1 MRNIRKRKIAL
12 VKVVDE
18 IVIKEKDKK
27 RLPEKLGDCSFGLFM
42 ALSVA
47 LFAEY
52 ILKGATG
59 ISNEILAISITGI
72 IVALFSGIIF
82 YRKGGL

>member
-1 MRNIRKRKIAL
+1 MSGDTENVVL
-12 VKVVDE
+12 VKVVDGIE
-18 IVIKEKDKK
+18 LKEKSRK

-52 ILKGATG
+52 VLKGATG
-59 ISNEILAISITGI
+59 ISNEILAITMTGI
-72 IVALFSGIIF
+72 ILALFSGIIF
-82 YRKGGL
+82 YKKGGL